1 MPKAIIDHWDED
13 EPAASAQPR
22 RVRRARRRPLP
33 WLRMALLSPLSIAV
47 LVSLARQHDRPA
59 PPHAPQAVP
68 AAVLVAPAPLWRPL
82 PSAPAPYGL
91 EGRAEPIAIEA
102 REHMSGGREDT
113 LSFGAFGDAGYG
125 RISLVQGFTE
135 PARSFFVDIVRR
147 AAEAG
152 LSVTR
157 NAQSRPVPTK
167 FGPME
172 VAAVTLAGPAEQAC
186 QAFRFADAQASFAFQ
201 GWVCGSEAQPVNEG
215 HLACLVDRI
224 ALAATDNPAV
234 KAIFAEAERQRLEGC
249 GPAGRTASVEI
260 RSPGRP

>member
-1 MPKAIIDHWDED
+1 MPKAITDEWDDE
-13 EPAASAQPR
+13 EPAASAQVRPSR
-22 RVRRARRRPLP
+22 RSRRPLP
-33 WLRMALLSPLSIAV
+33 WLRMALLSSLSIAA
-47 LVSLARQHDRPA
+47 LVSLARQHDRPGPPGA
-59 PPHAPQAVP
+59 PRAVP
-68 AAVLVAPAPLWRPL
+68 SSVLVAPPPLWRPL
-82 PSAPAPYGL
+82 PAAPAAYGL

-113 LSFGAFGDAGYG
+113 LTFGAFGDSGYG

-157 NAQSRPVPTK
+157 NAQSGPVPTK

-172 VAAVTLAGPAEQAC
+172 VAAVTLAGTTEQAC

-201 GWVCGSEAQPVNEG
+201 GWVCGSDAEPVSEG

-224 ALAATDNPAV
+224 ALGTTDNPAV
-234 KAIFAEAERQRLEGC
+234 KAIFAKAERQRLEGC
-249 GPAGRTASVEI
+249 GSGERTASVEI